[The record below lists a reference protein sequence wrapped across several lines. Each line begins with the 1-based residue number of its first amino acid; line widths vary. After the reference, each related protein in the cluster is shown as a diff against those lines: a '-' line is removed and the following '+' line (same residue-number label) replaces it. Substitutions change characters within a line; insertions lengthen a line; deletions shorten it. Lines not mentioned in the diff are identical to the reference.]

1 MSHRELSKQSANV
14 LQSFGAPN
22 MRTNVKYRSHQG
34 LSRPNP
40 PSLPPR
46 SHTPPSRA
54 TARISIGPQP
64 HPPQIQLSAIVAD
77 SSSSSSSKTVLSL
90 ENTEAMVD
98 AAASDPSIAA
108 SVEASLAALAA
119 QVRDMQARL
128 ALVKAAGG
136 GASASGSAAPAAPAG
151 PSDAA
156 APLRAVAQPVPSIAP
171 SSAIK
176 SAAGVGPKP
185 SRIAHKSG
193 ALAKTA
199 PGGLGL

>member
-1 MSHRELSKQSANV
+1 M
-14 LQSFGAPN
+14 
-22 MRTNVKYRSHQG
+22 
-34 LSRPNP
+34 
-40 PSLPPR
+40 
-46 SHTPPSRA
+46 
-54 TARISIGPQP
+54 
-64 HPPQIQLSAIVAD
+64 
-77 SSSSSSSKTVLSL
+77 LSL

-136 GASASGSAAPAAPAG
+136 GASGSAAPAAP

-156 APLRAVAQPVPSIAP
+156 LRAVAQPVPSIAP

-176 SAAGVGPKP
+176 SSAGVGPKP
-185 SRIAHKSG
+185 SRIAHKGG